1 MSRLVVLMIT
11 AFVDMVGLL
20 IILPLLPYYAVDLG
34 GGGVA
39 VGVLVAAYAVAQ
51 LVTAP
56 LWGRVSDRF
65 GRRPAILVSLGA
77 AAIAYVIFGYAETL
91 GVLLVSRLV
100 QGAGGGTTGV
110 IQAYVSDVTEPDDRA
125 KSLGWLSAA
134 TSAGVMVGPA
144 IGSLTVQWGTHAPG
158 LIAAGLCVANMVF
171 AWKFLRES
179 HTPEAPVEGA
189 PPPEASLAV
198 MSRVVR
204 EPTGPAPRLIW
215 TYTLAMGAFQ
225 GMVAVLA
232 LFLAFRFDI
241 GEDTI
246 GFVFLYTGFV
256 SVITRAVLLGRAVDL
271 VGEERLSR
279 AGMVLLLIGLAV
291 LPFTGEPGRARPGAG
306 AGAAG
311 DGLHL
316 PLRHLHALPD
326 GGEGGAWPLPGGAA
340 ELRGDGPHRGADQRG
355 VGVGAR
361 GGGRALLGGGGA
373 GGCHPGLQ
381 RDRGAAATGG
391 GAAVTPRLPFRRM
404 RARISR
410 PTLTGYRTPD
420 RPSPDRTMNRS
431 FARALPAAA
440 ALALA
445 AACAPTPAPMS
456 QPEARPAPQTSAAS
470 HESSV
475 AIVIH
480 GGAGTITR
488 DAMTP
493 EREREYTDRS

>member
-51 LVTAP
+51 LITAP

-65 GRRPAILVSLGA
+65 GRRPAILISLGA

-91 GVLLVSRLV
+91 GVLLLSRLV

-110 IQAYVSDVTEPDDRA
+110 IQAYVSDVTAPIDRA

-144 IGSLTVQWGTHAPG
+144 IGSLTVQWGTQAPG
-158 LIAAGLCVANMVF
+158 LIAAGLCVANMIF

-179 HTPEAPVEGA
+179 HTPEAPEEGA

-198 MSRVVR
+198 ISRVVR

-256 SVITRAVLLGRAVDL
+256 SVVTRAVLLGRAVDL

-279 AGMVLLLIGLAV
+279 VGMVLLLIGLAV
-291 LPFTGEPGRARPGAG
+291 LPFTANLAVLALALALVPLGTAFTFPCVTSMLSQTVGKEGRGLYLGVQQSFGGMARIVGPIGAG
-306 AGAAG
+306 WAGE
-311 DGLHL
+311 H
-316 PLRHLHALPD
+316 
-326 GGEGGAWPLPGGAA
+326 
-340 ELRGDGPHRGADQRG
+340 
-355 VGVGAR
+355 VGVGAPFWAAAVLVAATLAFSVSVAGPPAVQR
-361 GGGRALLGGGGA
+361 VGGR
-373 GGCHPGLQ
+373 
-381 RDRGAAATGG
+381 
-391 GAAVTPRLPFRRM
+391 
-404 RARISR
+404 
-410 PTLTGYRTPD
+410 
-420 RPSPDRTMNRS
+420 
-431 FARALPAAA
+431 
-440 ALALA
+440 
-445 AACAPTPAPMS
+445 
-456 QPEARPAPQTSAAS
+456 SA
-470 HESSV
+470 
-475 AIVIH
+475 
-480 GGAGTITR
+480 
-488 DAMTP
+488 
-493 EREREYTDRS
+493 

>member
-144 IGSLTVQWGTHAPG
+144 IGSLTVQWGTQAPG

-291 LPFTGEPGRARPGAG
+291 LPFTANLAVLALALALVPLGTAFTFPCVTSMLSQTVGKEARGLYLGVQQSFGGMARIVGPISAG
-306 AGAAG
+306 W
-311 DGLHL
+311 
-316 PLRHLHALPD
+316 
-326 GGEGGAWPLPGGAA
+326 AW
-340 ELRGDGPHRGADQRG
+340 EH
-355 VGVGAR
+355 VGVGA
-361 GGGRALLGGGGA
+361 
-373 GGCHPGLQ
+373 PFW
-381 RDRGAAATGG
+381 AAAVLV
-391 GAAVTPRLPFRRM
+391 AATLAFSVT
-404 RARISR
+404 A
-410 PTLTGYRTPD
+410 
-420 RPSPDRTMNRS
+420 
-431 FARALPAAA
+431 
-440 ALALA
+440 
-445 AACAPTPAPMS
+445 
-456 QPEARPAPQTSAAS
+456 ARPRPAVVQ
-470 HESSV
+470 
-475 AIVIH
+475 
-480 GGAGTITR
+480 R
-488 DAMTP
+488 
-493 EREREYTDRS
+493 

>member
-20 IILPLLPYYAVDLG
+20 IILPLLPYYALGLG

-144 IGSLTVQWGTHAPG
+144 IGSLTVQWGTQAPG

-232 LFLAFRFDI
+232 LFLAFRFGI
-241 GEDTI
+241 GEETI

-279 AGMVLLLIGLAV
+279 VGLVLLIVGLAV
-291 LPFTGEPGRARPGAG
+291 LPFTGNLVVLGLALALVPLGTAFTFPCVTSMLSQTVDKEARGLYLGVQQSFGGMARIVGPISAG
-306 AGAAG
+306 W
-311 DGLHL
+311 
-316 PLRHLHALPD
+316 
-326 GGEGGAWPLPGGAA
+326 AW
-340 ELRGDGPHRGADQRG
+340 EH
-355 VGVGAR
+355 VGVGA
-361 GGGRALLGGGGA
+361 
-373 GGCHPGLQ
+373 PFW
-381 RDRGAAATGG
+381 AAAVLV
-391 GAAVTPRLPFRRM
+391 AA
-404 RARISR
+404 
-410 PTLTGYRTPD
+410 TLVF
-420 RPSPDRTMNRS
+420 SVS
-431 FARALPAAA
+431 A
-440 ALALA
+440 
-445 AACAPTPAPMS
+445 
-456 QPEARPAPQTSAAS
+456 ARPRPA
-470 HESSV
+470 V
-475 AIVIH
+475 V
-480 GGAGTITR
+480 R
-488 DAMTP
+488 
-493 EREREYTDRS
+493 R

>member
-20 IILPLLPYYAVDLG
+20 IILPLLPYYALGLG

-144 IGSLTVQWGTHAPG
+144 IGSLTVQWGTQAPG

-241 GEDTI
+241 GEETI

-279 AGMVLLLIGLAV
+279 VGLVLLIIGLAV
-291 LPFTGEPGRARPGAG
+291 LPFTGNLVVLGLALALVPLGTAFTFPCVTSMLSQTVDKEARGLYLGVQQSFGGMARIVGPISAG
-306 AGAAG
+306 W
-311 DGLHL
+311 
-316 PLRHLHALPD
+316 
-326 GGEGGAWPLPGGAA
+326 AW
-340 ELRGDGPHRGADQRG
+340 EH
-355 VGVGAR
+355 VGVGA
-361 GGGRALLGGGGA
+361 
-373 GGCHPGLQ
+373 PFW
-381 RDRGAAATGG
+381 AAAVLVAATLVFSVTAARPRP
-391 GAAVTPRLPFRRM
+391 AAVRR
-404 RARISR
+404 
-410 PTLTGYRTPD
+410 
-420 RPSPDRTMNRS
+420 
-431 FARALPAAA
+431 
-440 ALALA
+440 
-445 AACAPTPAPMS
+445 
-456 QPEARPAPQTSAAS
+456 
-470 HESSV
+470 
-475 AIVIH
+475 
-480 GGAGTITR
+480 
-488 DAMTP
+488 
-493 EREREYTDRS
+493 

>member
-144 IGSLTVQWGTHAPG
+144 IGSLTVQWGTQAPG

-232 LFLAFRFDI
+232 LFLAFRFGI

-279 AGMVLLLIGLAV
+279 VGLVLLVVGLAV
-291 LPFTGEPGRARPGAG
+291 LPFTGNLVVLGLALALVPLGTAFTFPCVTSMLSQTVGKEARGLYLGVQQSFGGMARIVGPISAG
-306 AGAAG
+306 W
-311 DGLHL
+311 
-316 PLRHLHALPD
+316 
-326 GGEGGAWPLPGGAA
+326 AW
-340 ELRGDGPHRGADQRG
+340 EH
-355 VGVGAR
+355 VGVGA
-361 GGGRALLGGGGA
+361 
-373 GGCHPGLQ
+373 PFW
-381 RDRGAAATGG
+381 AAAVLV
-391 GAAVTPRLPFRRM
+391 AATLAFSVT
-404 RARISR
+404 A
-410 PTLTGYRTPD
+410 
-420 RPSPDRTMNRS
+420 
-431 FARALPAAA
+431 
-440 ALALA
+440 
-445 AACAPTPAPMS
+445 
-456 QPEARPAPQTSAAS
+456 ARPRPAVVQ
-470 HESSV
+470 
-475 AIVIH
+475 
-480 GGAGTITR
+480 R
-488 DAMTP
+488 
-493 EREREYTDRS
+493 

>member
-20 IILPLLPYYAVDLG
+20 IILPLLPYYALGLG

-144 IGSLTVQWGTHAPG
+144 IGSLTVQWGTQAPG

-232 LFLAFRFDI
+232 LFLAFRFGI
-241 GEDTI
+241 GEETI

-279 AGMVLLLIGLAV
+279 VGLVLLIIGLAV
-291 LPFTGEPGRARPGAG
+291 LPFTGNLVVLGLALALVPLGTAFTFPCVTSMLSQTVDKEARGLYLGVQQSFGGMARIVGPISAG
-306 AGAAG
+306 W
-311 DGLHL
+311 
-316 PLRHLHALPD
+316 
-326 GGEGGAWPLPGGAA
+326 AW
-340 ELRGDGPHRGADQRG
+340 EH
-355 VGVGAR
+355 VGVGA
-361 GGGRALLGGGGA
+361 
-373 GGCHPGLQ
+373 PFW
-381 RDRGAAATGG
+381 AAAVLV
-391 GAAVTPRLPFRRM
+391 AATLAFSVT
-404 RARISR
+404 A
-410 PTLTGYRTPD
+410 
-420 RPSPDRTMNRS
+420 
-431 FARALPAAA
+431 
-440 ALALA
+440 
-445 AACAPTPAPMS
+445 
-456 QPEARPAPQTSAAS
+456 ARPRPA
-470 HESSV
+470 V
-475 AIVIH
+475 V
-480 GGAGTITR
+480 R
-488 DAMTP
+488 
-493 EREREYTDRS
+493 R

>member
-1 MSRLVVLMIT
+1 MSRLIVLMIT

-51 LVTAP
+51 MLTAP

-144 IGSLTVQWGTHAPG
+144 IGSLSVQWGTHVPG
-158 LIAAGLCVANMVF
+158 LVAAGLCVANMIF

-179 HTPEAPVEGA
+179 HVPEAPIEGA
-189 PPPEASLAV
+189 LPPEASLAV
-198 MSRVVR
+198 MSRVAR
-204 EPTGPAPRLIW
+204 HPTGPAPRLIW

-241 GEDTI
+241 GEETI

-256 SVITRAVLLGRAVDL
+256 SVVTRAVLLGRAVDL

-279 AGMVLLLIGLAV
+279 VGMVLLFTGLMV
-291 LPFTGEPGRARPGAG
+291 LPFTENLIVLALALALVPLGTAFTFPCVTSMLSQTVGKEVRGLYLGVQQSFGGMARIVGPIGAG
-306 AGAAG
+306 W
-311 DGLHL
+311 
-316 PLRHLHALPD
+316 
-326 GGEGGAWPLPGGAA
+326 AW
-340 ELRGDGPHRGADQRG
+340 EH
-355 VGVGAR
+355 VGVGA
-361 GGGRALLGGGGA
+361 
-373 GGCHPGLQ
+373 
-381 RDRGAAATGG
+381 
-391 GAAVTPRLPFRRM
+391 PFWV
-404 RARISR
+404 
-410 PTLTGYRTPD
+410 
-420 RPSPDRTMNRS
+420 
-431 FARALPAAA
+431 AA
-440 ALALA
+440 ALVAFTLFFSMA
-445 AACAPTPAPMS
+445 AAGPRTFV
-456 QPEARPAPQTSAAS
+456 R
-470 HESSV
+470 V
-475 AIVIH
+475 
-480 GGAGTITR
+480 
-488 DAMTP
+488 
-493 EREREYTDRS
+493 